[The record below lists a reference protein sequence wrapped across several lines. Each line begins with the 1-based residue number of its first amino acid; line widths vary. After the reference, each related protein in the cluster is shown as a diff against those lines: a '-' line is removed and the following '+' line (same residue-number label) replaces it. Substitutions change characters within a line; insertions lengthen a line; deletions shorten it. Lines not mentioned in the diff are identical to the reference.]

1 MLGVD
6 VRNWTGAIRY
16 RAHSVEVAESID
28 DVVRIVTDPDRYPS
42 PVRAKGSHH
51 STTRCVV
58 AESGTVIDMTRMN
71 RILDIDAD
79 AMTIT
84 MQAGVLHIDAA
95 RALERQ
101 GLQFYVNCE
110 IGNLTVGSGACGGT
124 KDASFHSADEGW
136 EYGQVASYVAAMT
149 VVQADGSLRKITEAE
164 PDLLA
169 AMRSS
174 YGMLGIVVEVTFRVK
189 EIRPMAVEHVRYELD
204 DFVARL
210 DDLLA
215 ENRSMMLYLFP
226 FLDSVVVEYRSE
238 GSGPIRSNGWQWRL
252 RNTTWSTL
260 WPGFAKTVTRFVPFR
275 QLRSWI
281 IDAVNRL
288 TQMVMVKLIKADD
301 TSPADQIIRYADV
314 AGYASY
320 TFSIWAF
327 PQNSYGESIRAYYAF
342 CRDYFRDHGYRC
354 DLMNVGYYIAQD
366 RQSLFSYT
374 REGPAL
380 TLDPVSTGA
389 PGWHRFVT
397 AYNRFCIDHGG
408 KPLFNQSPNLTRDQ
422 AQAAFGPEIASFR
435 ALRQSL
441 DPTDRF
447 YNAFFRRLFETD

>member
-1 MLGVD
+1 MSVG

-16 RAHSVEVAESID
+16 RAHSVEAVESVD
-28 DVVRIVTDPDRYPS
+28 DIVRIVTDPNRYPS

-58 AESGTVIDMTRMN
+58 AEGGTVIDMTRMN
-71 RILDIDAD
+71 RILDIDTA
-79 AMTIT
+79 ARTIT

-95 RALERQ
+95 RALERH

-136 EYGQVASYVAAMT
+136 EYGQVASYAIAMT
-149 VVQADGSLRKITEAE
+149 VVQADGSLREITEAE

-189 EIRPMAVEHVRYELD
+189 AIRPMAVEHVRYGLD
-204 DFVARL
+204 DFVDRL

-215 ENRSMMLYLFP
+215 DERSMMLYLFP

-238 GSGPIRSNGWQWRL
+238 GTGSIRSKSWQWWL

-288 TQMVMVKLIKADD
+288 TQLVMVKLIKADD

-389 PGWHRFVT
+389 PGWHRFVA
-397 AYNRFCIDHGG
+397 AYNRFCIEHGG

-422 AQAAFGPEIASFR
+422 AQTAFGPEIASFR
-435 ALRQSL
+435 ALRQRL
-441 DPTDRF
+441 DPSGRF